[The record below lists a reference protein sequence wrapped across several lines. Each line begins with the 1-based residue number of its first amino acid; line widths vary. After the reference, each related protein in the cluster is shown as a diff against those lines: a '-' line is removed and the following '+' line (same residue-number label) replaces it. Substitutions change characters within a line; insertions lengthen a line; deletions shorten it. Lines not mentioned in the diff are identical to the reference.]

1 MIVSYFEPSHDRLGY
16 RSEPSIGIGTAA
28 CWICLMIVLIGITWY
43 ESLPFLL
50 YFSRCTTSIP
60 DEESIRTVYCDI
72 RWVIY
77 LLPIDIEVELPSS
90 SSAIHLPIRI
100 DEIARTDSPRE
111 IREEVSPGR
120 SCHMYMDEISLIV
133 VQMDAIF
140 GEDSL

>member
-1 MIVSYFEPSHDRLGY
+1 MIMSYFEPSRHGLGY
-16 RSEPSIGIGTAA
+16 RSEPAIGIRTAA
-28 CWICLMIVLIGITWY
+28 CRICFMVILVGITWY
-43 ESLPFLL
+43 ESLPFFL
-50 YFSRCTTSIP
+50 YFSCCATSIP
-60 DEESIRTVYCDI
+60 DEESIRTAHCDI
-72 RWVIY
+72 RWGIDW
-77 LLPIDIEVELPSS
+77 LPIDIEVELPSS
-90 SSAIHLPIRI
+90 SSTIYLSIWI